1 MVTIEVPNGGKRYIT
16 DKLGIEKAIM
26 QANEKKFRQ
35 STNCP
40 FYKDPLVSD
49 FGFKAISSSAAAVLA
64 GVYESSTE
72 IPTSELCLLSGLEIH
87 ESVRDLLPI
96 QMDLTYEEYMRFWKT
111 AKENT
116 SSYPDALSFSTMKA
130 GTFSPVISQIEWQLT
145 KIPLQSGYSPSRWR
159 RFMDVMILKKSGIT
173 LLDSL
178 RTVVL
183 FSIDCNYAFKH
194 VGRRMMSTAEQAKA
208 LAQEQY
214 GSQKGIKLQI
224 WRLTKH
230 SPTIFLDS

>member
-1 MVTIEVPNGGKRYIT
+1 MN
-16 DKLGIEKAIM
+16 
-26 QANEKKFRQ
+26 
-35 STNCP
+35 
-40 FYKDPLVSD
+40 
-49 FGFKAISSSAAAVLA
+49 
-64 GVYESSTE
+64 
-72 IPTSELCLLSGLEIH
+72 
-87 ESVRDLLPI
+87 
-96 QMDLTYEEYMRFWKT
+96 
-111 AKENT
+111 
-116 SSYPDALSFSTMKA
+116 A

-159 RFMDVMILKKSGIT
+159 HFMDVMILKKSGIT